1 MTIATK
7 LGWVVLYNEERLLIK
22 LQELLIL
29 WSVLQGQMTN

>member
-22 LQELLIL
+22 SQELLIL